1 MSAVDVRGVPLG
13 ENGLKVGIL
22 FLVMGLASFG
32 AYWVIG
38 SHVDEQ
44 GVLIEPF
51 PLIPLGYLSLAVG
64 VVLLVIPR
72 LGRVLRRRR

>member
-1 MSAVDVRGVPLG
+1 MKKGMF
-13 ENGLKVGIL
+13 

-38 SHVDEQ
+38 SHVDEE
-44 GVLIEPF
+44 GWLIEPF

-64 VVLLVIPR
+64 VLLLVIPW
-72 LGRVLRRRR
+72 LSRVLRRQR